1 MINNSNM
8 SNNSKFK
15 LAIVVLWNEN
25 IHGIIP
31 ENELPNEKQLSKYF
45 MNDSSIDIKD
55 FYDKQEYTD
64 LNTYI
69 NSIKT
74 RLTYNINKN
83 VFGDYYS
90 SIFTKMLDKNIIG
103 LQIVENVE
111 INEYKMCIIKTHF
124 IKLIQRRWREI
135 RKKRIQLKQNVYS
148 LTYRQLYGTFPN
160 TCNIPFKLG
169 I

>member
-1 MINNSNM
+1 
-8 SNNSKFK
+8 
-15 LAIVVLWNEN
+15 
-25 IHGIIP
+25 
-31 ENELPNEKQLSKYF
+31 

>member
-1 MINNSNM
+1 
-8 SNNSKFK
+8 
-15 LAIVVLWNEN
+15 
-25 IHGIIP
+25 
-31 ENELPNEKQLSKYF
+31 
-45 MNDSSIDIKD
+45 
-55 FYDKQEYTD
+55 
-64 LNTYI
+64 
-69 NSIKT
+69 
-74 RLTYNINKN
+74 
-83 VFGDYYS
+83 
-90 SIFTKMLDKNIIG
+90 MLDKNIIG

-111 INEYKMCIIKTHF
+111 INEYKMCIIKTHI